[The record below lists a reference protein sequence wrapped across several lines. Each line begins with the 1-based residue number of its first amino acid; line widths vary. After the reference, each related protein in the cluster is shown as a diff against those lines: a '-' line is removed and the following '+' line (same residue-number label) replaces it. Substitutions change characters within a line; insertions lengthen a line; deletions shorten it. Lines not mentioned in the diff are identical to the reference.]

1 MRCLSKVIFFSLGAH
16 VVWQS
21 FLNLV
26 QTYSHLSLSFRLREQ
41 LKYNVPEKGSQYFC
55 SVFEKE
61 IEKDTHVY
69 NAL

>member
-1 MRCLSKVIFFSLGAH
+1 M
-16 VVWQS
+16 
-21 FLNLV
+21 
-26 QTYSHLSLSFRLREQ
+26 FRLREQ

-61 IEKDTHVY
+61 IEKGTQFVY